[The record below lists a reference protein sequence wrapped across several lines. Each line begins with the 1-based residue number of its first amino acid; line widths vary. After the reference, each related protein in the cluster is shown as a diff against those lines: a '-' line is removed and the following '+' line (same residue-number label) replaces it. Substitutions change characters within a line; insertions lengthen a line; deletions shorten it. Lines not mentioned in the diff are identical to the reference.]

1 MSEDRKK
8 LFREEMPDGSTNE
21 YEVDKFS
28 DDGQRAFFL
37 LGKVQEDLQKQSVD
51 YLILKES
58 EESLIQKI
66 RKELSDKTL
75 IQEKSDGNKKDGKK

>member
-51 YLILKES
+51 YLI
-58 EESLIQKI
+58 
-66 RKELSDKTL
+66 
-75 IQEKSDGNKKDGKK
+75 

>member
-1 MSEDRKK
+1 MA
-8 LFREEMPDGSTNE
+8 L
-21 YEVDKFS
+21 
-28 DDGQRAFFL
+28 QRAFFL

-66 RKELSDKTL
+66 RKELSEETL